1 MTQLKVKQIRQRL
14 MSLFETHLDLTDLSA
29 TDPDRDTKVLSR
41 CVAALAVY
49 LRAGC
54 TEKEAAASVWDG
66 SDDNGIDAAYYDAS
80 ESRVLIVQAKWI
92 SKGAGEPDAAD
103 VGTFTKGVKDAIE
116 QDRAD
121 FHKRLQLKLTDI
133 FARLSAPGTSV
144 HLIVISTG
152 ASKLAPHGTSR
163 LDKLMS
169 ELNGSDPE
177 PIAAYEVMG
186 LSEVYAGLASDSLS
200 GSLTV
205 DAQLLDWSYVSSP
218 YPAYFG
224 IVDGLQLK
232 TWWNVYGKKLV
243 AANIRNSLGATD
255 VNSQIKQTAL
265 SSPEKFWY
273 FNNGITMIA
282 DQAVKAPAG
291 AASKAAGAFSFK
303 GASIVNGAQTVS
315 TLSKITDDAKLGL
328 VRVPFRVILLASA
341 PQGLGQEVTRTNN
354 LQNRIEPRDF
364 VAQDPEQDRLRMEM
378 SIEGIEYQFVRSE
391 DATVSDKTCELIEVA
406 TALAC
411 ASGDPSLAVQVKTGV
426 SRIFAD
432 LKKAPY
438 KALFNPSVS
447 GAKAFNCAVTQRA
460 IDAWIDKKKYLHSKK
475 SGTAWGILVHG
486 NRILAAAVFA
496 KIPPATLEQ
505 PISSFPAELQK
516 LDVPAISADVLA
528 KMTVAIQTH
537 YPNNFLAVLFKNPT
551 MGRRVYDLGS
561 K

>member
-121 FHKRLQLKLTDI
+121 FHKRLQLKLTDV

-315 TLSKITDDAKLGL
+315 TLSKITDD
-328 VRVPFRVILLASA
+328 I
-341 PQGLGQEVTRTNN
+341 
-354 LQNRIEPRDF
+354 
-364 VAQDPEQDRLRMEM
+364 
-378 SIEGIEYQFVRSE
+378 
-391 DATVSDKTCELIEVA
+391 
-406 TALAC
+406 
-411 ASGDPSLAVQVKTGV
+411 
-426 SRIFAD
+426 
-432 LKKAPY
+432 
-438 KALFNPSVS
+438 
-447 GAKAFNCAVTQRA
+447 
-460 IDAWIDKKKYLHSKK
+460 
-475 SGTAWGILVHG
+475 
-486 NRILAAAVFA
+486 
-496 KIPPATLEQ
+496 
-505 PISSFPAELQK
+505 
-516 LDVPAISADVLA
+516 
-528 KMTVAIQTH
+528 
-537 YPNNFLAVLFKNPT
+537 
-551 MGRRVYDLGS
+551 
-561 K
+561 